1 MQKRWYWRQISRKGR
16 PPTELTRT
24 AITHPRRGN
33 HASLHPHDARH
44 CEGDGLAVSAES
56 LAGPAFLD
64 PPKSSYCGPPPW
76 TRPSLEDST
85 THTLIVGSQPHRER
99 QHLNRALIASG
110 SDAEDLAGV
119 GLGAHD
125 PLEDEL
131 VFKEGR
137 DVMGLIQSTRPW
149 SGNMANSTL
158 SVQLLF

>member
-1 MQKRWYWRQISRKGR
+1 
-16 PPTELTRT
+16 
-24 AITHPRRGN
+24 
-33 HASLHPHDARH
+33 
-44 CEGDGLAVSAES
+44 
-56 LAGPAFLD
+56 
-64 PPKSSYCGPPPW
+64 
-76 TRPSLEDST
+76 
-85 THTLIVGSQPHRER
+85 VGSQPHRER

-131 VFKEGR
+131 VFKEER